1 MGFPKKISQL
11 PLNLNLKPEDLL
23 VTVNESDV
31 TSKIKLEQLISFVT
45 GSTNTFVTGGTYND
59 VTQNIDFSGS
69 NGFPPFSVSLTGI
82 STSDTFVTGATLN
95 GFTLEIDR
103 NNGEPQ
109 ITVDLSSLTGDTD
122 TNTFVTGTTLVGTNY
137 TINQNNG
144 SSFTTDFNPII
155 TGKVDTTTFDTYTA
169 DTQTE
174 INNKL
179 DTTVFNTY
187 SGLTQTEINNK
198 LDTSIFD
205 TYTANTVDNN
215 TFITGT
221 TLVGTEYTI
230 NQNNGSA
237 FTTNFNPIVSGF
249 TTGSTLQEVLENG
262 SIADLKTA
270 NIDLGS
276 SVSNP
281 AADGF
286 SRLELQQNGFIQLS
300 SENAAGDFGFIR
312 INGQTGEA
320 QLNQGGLKYGTDYSA
335 TFTDRSLVDKEYVDD
350 NISNKLDITTFD
362 TYTAN
367 TTDDVVTGATL
378 VGGTLELE
386 RNNGLSD
393 VTVDLSSLSGDT
405 NTFVTG
411 ATLTNT
417 TLDITRNDGVDISVD
432 LSSIDNNVFVN
443 SGNANAGTQQLTFT
457 NTTGGTF
464 NVTNAVAL
472 FSDNDINVTGGT
484 YNPTNGCVT
493 FSTNSGT
500 TFDICGFVTGFTDVY
515 VTGSTLVGTNY
526 TLTRTDNTTITTDF
540 DSIVS
545 GKVDTTTFESY
556 SALTQMIIDTK
567 LDKSIFNTY
576 TANTTDDVVTGA
588 TLVGATLELER
599 NNGLTDVTVDLSP
612 LSGISENTFISATT
626 LVGTNY
632 TLERNDGVDITTD
645 FNPIIS
651 GKVDTIL
658 FDTYTANTT
667 DNVVTGA
674 TLVGGTLELERNN
687 GLSDVTVDL
696 SSLSG
701 DTNTFVTGATLTNT
715 TLGIERNDGVTVS
728 VNLSSL
734 TGDSDT
740 NTFVTGTTLTGND
753 LIIERN
759 DNIDITTDLTPIIS
773 GKVDT
778 TLFDTYTA
786 NTTDNVVTGATLNGF
801 TLELE
806 RNNGLTDVTV
816 DLSSLTG
823 SVDTNTFVTGT
834 TLTGNDLIIERNDG
848 IGITTDLTP
857 VLSGKV
863 NTTLFDTY
871 TANTTDNVVTGATL
885 NGTILELERNN
896 GLTDVTVDLS
906 SLSGDTNTF
915 VTGATLTNTTLDI
928 TRNDGVNIPVNLG
941 SLTFTGN
948 TSGTCINELWVS
960 NISGC
965 SSVTI
970 GTELIVNDFMSGKTT
985 TLFGENNVGGGSR
998 TSLTPTLTIFDNPGT
1013 GGGSQNYAGPNLR
1026 FSDNGN
1032 IGDIFYRYNGGG
1044 NLLSNAF
1051 NFISDGGFNF
1061 IAEGDNGSPS
1071 LSDGPYFRITKGQS
1085 SLLIYDDT
1093 TRPRTDVKITNANGG
1108 TAYSRLGVGAQND
1121 YWYIEADD
1129 VDTPMHI
1136 GYDDNGVDTNVL
1148 TFEKSDGLLEGSLEI
1163 TSGLTADTI
1172 TLSDTPT
1179 LNNSGTE
1186 VLVRNSTTGEIEY
1199 RASSTFSGSSN
1210 EDINTGNV
1218 LWVDSIFGDDGT
1230 ALTNRQDKPY
1240 LTIESALNDTT
1251 NGDTVIVRP
1260 GEYPEEIGIPEGVS
1274 LVSEGGW
1281 EVTILGPSPAS
1292 AGGAIVELSE
1302 DSFIDGF
1309 SINVPQGSFDAL
1321 ISTHISGTSTANNIT
1336 FYGNG
1341 GVGST
1346 GTGLYK
1352 TGGGKLIGY
1361 GIRVE
1366 GGGMSNCLKVDSG
1379 TLALE
1384 GVHVPESNGDIDN
1397 VLLVTTS
1404 SGTNAGRAQMVG
1416 FNCGNSNVTN
1426 AIRTE
1431 GGSSGVIPVA
1441 KIFTP
1446 NISNSTNALS
1456 ASGDYEEIN
1465 LLGGSLE
1472 NVTYLVNVDLTGTGI
1487 DASYRITS
1495 NHQPNYIYP
1504 PAVAYTAEFGLDF
1517 TQESTDVFNSSKNLF
1532 GLDQMSL
1539 GFAER
1544 GTEMNVGRG
1553 APSTVGMKIF
1563 TTDNTTSSV
1572 SDGGNFI
1579 DVTDDAESKE
1589 GSTITFQSGGTGT
1602 TILFTTRRVS
1612 SDLTT
1617 PLKFY
1622 GLDINIL
1629 QKKVGGDYV
1638 FEYWNG
1644 TEWKRDLWHIHS
1656 EDLGYSYGNDLFLR
1670 SQSNEN
1676 ISFELSKDSANLEP
1690 NNDPWSAKTING
1702 VTGYWMRC
1710 RMISTGTTKPTIE
1723 QVKIIYD
1730 SSTIS
1735 KEGVLSFNGRSL
1747 HKEEINLFMGTWSDP
1762 AGDLAS
1768 FSVTVGDGTGAETW
1782 TQQFLESQ
1790 FATNGDFGTFLMKI
1804 PQGISTSQ
1812 RVKVKITYILS
1823 GTGDEDTP
1831 SEMRLSFLP
1840 VEVGNVLIADSDGGK
1855 TPIPRSPQNV
1865 TPFNTYP
1872 AEIVEIDTDFGEN
1885 IVLQSTVGT
1894 FDISNYYEGDII
1906 LFRLEHIQ
1914 ATTINLISFDLEVS
1928 KWSLGKQAQPLVV
1941 DTQIL
1946 LEEDWSDLGVANG
1959 WVFRQPSST
1968 AGSPQNIWTVSSDT
1982 SRTGS
1987 NSAYISDE
1995 TWAGG
2000 VPPYQYRLSP
2010 SINSYMYVDFDVPS
2024 SCIALTVSFYW
2035 TCVGESSFDYGM
2047 VGLAPTTFTPS
2058 NTGSVTNF
2066 EDYEMGGG
2074 TGNRLNTS
2082 YVAGATEGNWQLE
2095 TISVPSNLWTP
2106 GEQAR
2111 FMLRWRNDGS
2121 VGTQPPIAID
2131 DITITSQFIVS

>member
-23 VTVNESDV
+23 VTVNENDV
-31 TSKIKLEQLISFVT
+31 TSKIELTQVISFLT

-59 VTQNIDFSGS
+59 ITKNIDFIGTD
-69 NGFPPFSVSLTGI
+69 GFPPFSVSLSGI
-82 STSDTFVTGATLN
+82 SDTFVSGATLS
-95 GFTLEIDR
+95 GATLILSRTDDDEIS
-103 NNGEPQ
+103 
-109 ITVDLSSLTGDTD
+109 VDLSSFTAD
-122 TNTFVTGTTLVGTNY
+122 TNTFITGTTLIGTQYTINENNGASYPTDFNPIVSGKVDTSLFDTYSANTQTEINNKLDTTVFNTYSGNTQTEINNKLNITTFDTYTANTVDNNTFITGTTLVGTEY
-137 TINQNNG
+137 TINENNG
-144 SSFTTDFNPII
+144 SAFTTNFESIVS
-155 TGKVDTTTFDTYTA
+155 GKVDTSLFDTYSA
-169 DTQTE
+169 NTQTE

-237 FTTNFNPIVSGF
+237 FTTNFESIVSGKVDTSLF
-249 TTGSTLQEVLENG
+249 DTYTGDTQTE
-262 SIADLKTA
+262 
-270 NIDLGS
+270 
-276 SVSNP
+276 
-281 AADGF
+281 
-286 SRLELQQNGFIQLS
+286 
-300 SENAAGDFGFIR
+300 
-312 INGQTGEA
+312 IN
-320 QLNQGGLKYGTDYSA
+320 
-335 TFTDRSLVDKEYVDD
+335 
-350 NISNKLDITTFD
+350 NKLDTTTFNSYSAITDMLIGTKLDTTVFNTYSGLTQTEINNKLNITTFD

-367 TTDDVVTGATL
+367 TSDNNTFITGTTL
-378 VGGTLELE
+378 IGTEYTINE
-386 RNNGLSD
+386 NNGSAFTTNFDSIVSGKVDTSLFD
-393 VTVDLSSLSGDT
+393 TYTANTVDN
-405 NTFVTG
+405 NT
-411 ATLTNT
+411 
-417 TLDITRNDGVDISVD
+417 
-432 LSSIDNNVFVN
+432 FVN
-443 SGNANAGTQQLTFT
+443 SGSANAGTQQLTFT

-464 NVTNAVAL
+464 NVTNAAAL
-472 FSDNDINVTGGT
+472 FTDNDVNVTGGT
-484 YNPTNGCVT
+484 YDNNTGCVT
-493 FSTNSGT
+493 FRTNSGS
-500 TFDICGFVTGFTDVY
+500 TFPICGFVTGLTDTF
-515 VTGSTLVGTNY
+515 VTGGTLSGTDLILEKSNGIDVNSIDLSTLISGKLDTTLFNTYSSTTQTEINNKLDTTTFDTYTANTSDNNTFITGTTLIGTQY
-526 TLTRTDNTTITTDF
+526 TINENNGSAFTTNF
-540 DSIVS
+540 ESIVS
-545 GKVDTTTFESY
+545 GKVDTTLFDTY
-556 SALTQMIIDTK
+556 SGNTQTEINNK
-567 LDKSIFNTY
+567 LDTSTFDTY
-576 TANTTDDVVTGA
+576 TANT
-588 TLVGATLELER
+588 
-599 NNGLTDVTVDLSP
+599 VDN
-612 LSGISENTFISATT
+612 NTFITGTT
-626 LVGTNY
+626 LVGTQY
-632 TLERNDGVDITTD
+632 TINENNGSAFTTN
-645 FNPIIS
+645 FESIVS
-651 GKVDTIL
+651 GKVDTTLFDTYSSTTQTEINNKLDTTTFDTYTANTVDNNTFITGTTLIGTEYTINENNGSAFTTNFESIVSGKVDTSLFDTYSSTTQTEINNKLDTTL
-658 FDTYTANTT
+658 FDTYTANTV
-667 DNVVTGA
+667 DN
-674 TLVGGTLELERNN
+674 
-687 GLSDVTVDL
+687 
-696 SSLSG
+696 
-701 DTNTFVTGATLTNT
+701 NTF
-715 TLGIERNDGVTVS
+715 I
-728 VNLSSL
+728 
-734 TGDSDT
+734 
-740 NTFVTGTTLTGND
+740 TGTTLIGTEYTINENNGSAF
-753 LIIERN
+753 
-759 DNIDITTDLTPIIS
+759 TTNFDSIVS

-786 NTTDNVVTGATLNGF
+786 NTIDN
-801 TLELE
+801 
-806 RNNGLTDVTV
+806 
-816 DLSSLTG
+816 
-823 SVDTNTFVTGT
+823 NTFVTGG
-834 TLTGNDLIIERNDG
+834 TL
-848 IGITTDLTP
+848 
-857 VLSGKV
+857 S
-863 NTTLFDTY
+863 
-871 TANTTDNVVTGATL
+871 GATL
-885 NGTILELERNN
+885 VLDR
-896 GLTDVTVDLS
+896 TDDGKVSVNLS
-906 SLSGDTNTF
+906 ALSG
-915 VTGATLTNTTLDI
+915 
-928 TRNDGVNIPVNLG
+928 
-941 SLTFTGN
+941 
-948 TSGTCINELWVS
+948 
-960 NISGC
+960 
-965 SSVTI
+965 
-970 GTELIVNDFMSGKTT
+970 
-985 TLFGENNVGGGSR
+985 
-998 TSLTPTLTIFDNPGT
+998 GT
-1013 GGGSQNYAGPNLR
+1013 GGG
-1026 FSDNGN
+1026 
-1032 IGDIFYRYNGGG
+1032 
-1044 NLLSNAF
+1044 
-1051 NFISDGGFNF
+1051 
-1061 IAEGDNGSPS
+1061 
-1071 LSDGPYFRITKGQS
+1071 
-1085 SLLIYDDT
+1085 
-1093 TRPRTDVKITNANGG
+1093 
-1108 TAYSRLGVGAQND
+1108 
-1121 YWYIEADD
+1121 
-1129 VDTPMHI
+1129 
-1136 GYDDNGVDTNVL
+1136 
-1148 TFEKSDGLLEGSLEI
+1148 
-1163 TSGLTADTI
+1163 
-1172 TLSDTPT
+1172 
-1179 LNNSGTE
+1179 
-1186 VLVRNSTTGEIEY
+1186 
-1199 RASSTFSGSSN
+1199 
-1210 EDINTGNV
+1210 DINTGNV
-1218 LWVDSIFGDDGT
+1218 LWVDSIFGDDAT

-1240 LTIESALNDTT
+1240 LTIEQALNDST

-1260 GEYPEEIGIPEGVS
+1260 GEYDEEELVVPQGVS

-1281 EVTILGPSPAS
+1281 EVTIIGKAPATAS
-1292 AGGAIVELSE
+1292 RDIVELNQ

-1309 SINVPQGSFDAL
+1309 SINVPQGSLNGIIA
-1321 ISTHISGTSTANNIT
+1321 SNSSGTSTANNIT

-1341 GVGST
+1341 GAGSS
-1346 GTGLYK
+1346 GTGLFK
-1352 TGGGKLIGY
+1352 TGGGKLIGIS
-1361 GIRVE
+1361 IRVE

-1384 GVHVPESNGDIDN
+1384 GVHVPQSTGDIDN

-1404 SGTNAGRAQMVG
+1404 GGTNAGRAQMVG
-1416 FNCGNSNVTN
+1416 FNCGNTNVTN

-1446 NISNSTNALS
+1446 NIANSTNALS

-1472 NVTYLVNVDLTGTGI
+1472 NVTYSVKVDLTGTGI

-1563 TTDNTTSSV
+1563 TTDNTASSV

-1622 GLDINIL
+1622 GLDINVL

-1702 VTGYWMRC
+1702 VNGYWMRC

-1762 AGDLAS
+1762 AADLAN

-1782 TQQFLESQ
+1782 TQQFLEAQ

-2000 VPPYQYRLSP
+2000 VPPYQYDETGDE
-2010 SINSYMYVDFDVPS
+2010 INSYMYVDFDVPS

-2047 VGLAPTTFTPS
+2047 VGLAPTTFTPRDD
-2058 NTGSVTNF
+2058 GEEGDF

-2095 TISVPSNLWTP
+2095 TISVPTTLWTP

-2111 FMLRWRNDGS
+2111 FMLRWRNDGT
-2121 VGTQPPIAID
+2121 VGSQPPIAID
-2131 DITITSQFIVS
+2131 DITITSQFIVT